1 MYGRKFFLSHSL
13 DSDMHGRE
21 EIMISSENSFIV
33 FHSLSGSIIEWD
45 LKKQNPINLI
55 DCLKRREEAY
65 HIAAMRNSNNK
76 QEDNE
81 HVSIHEIAK
90 KVDEN
95 IAKYLVFDKNEKVF
109 GVDHFLN
116 KMPTA
121 EEFQLLKYEENADFY
136 NLHYDILENLINK
149 DYATVSF
156 EKTSKVNG
164 KDIHLIKRYIINN
177 DGRFSVESIIE
188 NKSNEDIEFI
198 YALENNITLLAGH
211 ERDRYYIGG
220 NEKISN
226 NLSDCGEYKGTVFC
240 MADESYIKINVL
252 MEASEETVFLY
263 MPNFTI
269 SDAVDKLEMNYQNST
284 IVCCKNISL
293 KSGEKVK
300 YKVKLDVKHI

>member
-1 MYGRKFFLSHSL
+1 M
-13 DSDMHGRE
+13 DGRE
-21 EIMISSENSFIV
+21 EIMISCENAGLV
-33 FHSLSGSIIEWD
+33 FHTLSGSLIEWD
-45 LKKQNPINLI
+45 LKKGNHINLI
-55 DCLKRREEAY
+55 DCLRRREEAY
-65 HIAAMRNSNNK
+65 HIAAVRNSNND
-76 QEDNE
+76 QNNDE

-90 KVDEN
+90 KVDEK

-136 NLHYDILENLINK
+136 NLHYNVLENLINK

-164 KDIHLIKRYIINN
+164 KDIHLVKRYIVNN
-177 DGRFSVESIIE
+177 DGKFSVESIIE
-188 NKSNEDIEFI
+188 NKSNEDIEFV
-198 YALENNITLLAGH
+198 YALENNITLLAGQ
-211 ERDRYYIGG
+211 EPDRYYIGG
-220 NEKISN
+220 NEKVSN
-226 NLSDCGEYKGTVFC
+226 NLSDCGEYKGTVFG

-284 IVCCKNISL
+284 VVCCKNMSL
-293 KSGEKVK
+293 KAGEKVK
-300 YKVKLDVKHI
+300 YKVKLDVKYI